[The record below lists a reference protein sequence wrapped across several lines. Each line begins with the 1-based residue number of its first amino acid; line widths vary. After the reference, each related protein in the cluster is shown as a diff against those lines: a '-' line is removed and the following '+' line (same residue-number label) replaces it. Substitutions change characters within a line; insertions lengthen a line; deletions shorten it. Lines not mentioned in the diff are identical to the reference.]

1 MNRFLNYLILTEQA
15 FLRDFLGNGPR
26 QSGKSTLVQAA
37 FPDYLYV
44 NLKEPAV
51 RARALVDPTS
61 FVATL
66 PEQSIIDEAQYAP
79 ELFSAIQAKADRRN
93 LPGQFVLSG
102 SQNFLLLRS
111 IKQSLAGRVGIAY
124 LMPLSYPEIRSSNPA
139 VSLPELMVRGLTP
152 PFTPRMSLQ
161 DSSTRTTSIPMSHA
175 TSWVILTCATS
186 AISAASSLPAQR
198 AGNLVNYA
206 DLARDIGVSVPTV
219 RSWFSILESSFV
231 VNTLASYSAN
241 IAKRLTRTSKLYF
254 CDTGLLCHLL
264 GIGDALAL
272 SRNPLLGPI
281 FESFVLS
288 EQRKRYHTT
297 RIRPNLMFYRDDSKI
312 EVGLVDATDT
322 SRSLLCEIKPGQT
335 YRGSFTRNL
344 RTVGRMPGLENATLN
359 VVYGGEGAFVDE
371 GVSVFGIREWH
382 TRGYLPIPQ
391 LHAGG
396 WH

>member
-1 MNRFLNYLILTEQA
+1 M
-15 FLRDFLGNGPR
+15 
-26 QSGKSTLVQAA
+26 
-37 FPDYLYV
+37 
-44 NLKEPAV
+44 
-51 RARALVDPTS
+51 
-61 FVATL
+61 
-66 PEQSIIDEAQYAP
+66 PERSIIDEAQYVP

-139 VSLPELMVRGLTP
+139 VSLPELMVRGSYPALHASDVP
-152 PFTPRMSLQ
+152 
-161 DSSTRTTSIPMSHA
+161 TRLFYENYLDTYVTRDAMGYLDVRNERDFRRFIVA
-175 TSWVILTCATS
+175 CA
-186 AISAASSLPAQR
+186 AR

-206 DLARDIGVSVPTV
+206 NLARDMGVSVPTV

-231 VNTLASYSAN
+231 VNTLAPYSAN
-241 IAKRLTRTSKLYF
+241 IAKRLTKTSKLYF

-264 GIGDALAL
+264 GIGDVLAL
-272 SRNPLLGPI
+272 SRSPFLGPI

-288 EQRKRYHTT
+288 EQRKRRHTT

-335 YRGSFTRNL
+335 YRSSFTRNL

-359 VVYGGEGAFVDE
+359 VVYEGEGAFVDE
-371 GVSVFGIREWH
+371 GVSVFGIREWL
-382 TRGYLPIPQ
+382 TR
-391 LHAGG
+391 
-396 WH
+396 

>member
-1 MNRFLNYLILTEQA
+1 MDRSSKKLAERCPIVSVT
-15 FLRDFLGNGPR
+15 GPR

-51 RARALVDPTS
+51 RARALADPTG

-66 PEQSIIDEAQYAP
+66 PERSIIDEARYAP
-79 ELFSAIQAKADRRN
+79 ELFSAIQAKADRRT

-124 LMPLSYPEIRSSNPA
+124 LMPLSYPEIRSTNPA
-139 VSLPELMVRGLTP
+139 VSLPELMVRGSYPALHASDVP
-152 PFTPRMSLQ
+152 
-161 DSSTRTTSIPMSHA
+161 TRLFYENYLDTYVTRDVMGYLGVRNERDFRRFIVA
-175 TSWVILTCATS
+175 CA
-186 AISAASSLPAQR
+186 AR

-231 VNTLASYSAN
+231 VNTLAPYSAN

-272 SRNPLLGPI
+272 SRSPLLGPI

-288 EQRKRYHTT
+288 ERRKRHHTT
-297 RIRPNLMFYRDDSKI
+297 LIRPNLMFYRDDSKI

-322 SRSLLCEIKPGQT
+322 SQSLLCEIRSGQT

-344 RTVGRMPGLENATLN
+344 KTVGRMPGLENATLN

-371 GVSVFGIREWH
+371 GVSVFGIREWL
-382 TRGYLPIPQ
+382 TR
-391 LHAGG
+391 
-396 WH
+396 

>member
-15 FLRDFLGNGPR
+15 FLRDFLGNGAR

-51 RARALVDPTS
+51 RARTLADPTG

-66 PEQSIIDEAQYAP
+66 PERSIIDEAQYAP
-79 ELFSAIQAKADRRN
+79 ELFSAILAKADRRN

-139 VSLPELMVRGLTP
+139 VSLPELMVRGSYPALHASDVP
-152 PFTPRMSLQ
+152 
-161 DSSTRTTSIPMSHA
+161 TRLFYENYLDTYVTRDVMGYLDVRNERDFRRFIVA
-175 TSWVILTCATS
+175 CA
-186 AISAASSLPAQR
+186 AR

-231 VNTLASYSAN
+231 VNTLAPYSAN
-241 IAKRLTRTSKLYF
+241 IAKRLTKTSKLYF

-272 SRNPLLGPI
+272 SRSPFLGPI

-288 EQRKRYHTT
+288 EQRKRHHNTL
-297 RIRPNLMFYRDDSKI
+297 IRPNLMFYRDDSKI

-322 SRSLLCEIKPGQT
+322 SRSLLCEIKPRQT
-335 YRGSFTRNL
+335 YRSSFTRNL
-344 RTVGRMPGLENATLN
+344 RTIGRMPGLENATLN

-371 GVSVFGIREWH
+371 GVSVFGIREWLI
-382 TRGYLPIPQ
+382 R
-391 LHAGG
+391 
-396 WH
+396 

>member
-15 FLRDFLGNGPR
+15 FLRDFLGNGAR

-44 NLKEPAV
+44 NLEEPAV
-51 RARALVDPTS
+51 RARTLVDPTG

-79 ELFSAIQAKADRRN
+79 ELFSTIQAKADRRN

-111 IKQSLAGRVGIAY
+111 TKQSLAGRVGIAY

-139 VSLPELMVRGLTP
+139 VSLPELMVRGSYPALHASDVP
-152 PFTPRMSLQ
+152 
-161 DSSTRTTSIPMSHA
+161 TRLFYENYLDTYVTRDVMGYLDVRNERDFRRFIVA
-175 TSWVILTCATS
+175 CA
-186 AISAASSLPAQR
+186 AR

-206 DLARDIGVSVPTV
+206 DLARDMGVSVPTV

-231 VNTLASYSAN
+231 VNTLAPYSAN

-272 SRNPLLGPI
+272 SRSPLLGPI
-281 FESFVLS
+281 FESFALS
-288 EQRKRYHTT
+288 EQRKRHHTT
-297 RIRPNLMFYRDDSKI
+297 RIRP
-312 EVGLVDATDT
+312 T
-322 SRSLLCEIKPGQT
+322 SC
-335 YRGSFTRNL
+335 FTE
-344 RTVGRMPGLENATLN
+344 TTAK
-359 VVYGGEGAFVDE
+359 
-371 GVSVFGIREWH
+371 
-382 TRGYLPIPQ
+382 
-391 LHAGG
+391 
-396 WH
+396 

>member
-1 MNRFLNYLILTEQA
+1 M
-15 FLRDFLGNGPR
+15 
-26 QSGKSTLVQAA
+26 
-37 FPDYLYV
+37 
-44 NLKEPAV
+44 
-51 RARALVDPTS
+51 
-61 FVATL
+61 
-66 PEQSIIDEAQYAP
+66 PERSIIDEAQYAP

-139 VSLPELMVRGLTP
+139 VSLPELMVRGSYP
-152 PFTPRMSLQ
+152 APHASDVP
-161 DSSTRTTSIPMSHA
+161 TRLFYENYLDTYVTRDVMGYLDVRNERDFRRFIVA
-175 TSWVILTCATS
+175 CA
-186 AISAASSLPAQR
+186 AR

-206 DLARDIGVSVPTV
+206 DLARGIGVSVPTV

-231 VNTLASYSAN
+231 VNTLAPYSAN

-254 CDTGLLCHLL
+254 CDTGLLYHLL

-272 SRNPLLGPI
+272 SRSPFLGPI

-288 EQRKRYHTT
+288 EQRKRHHTT

-322 SRSLLCEIKPGQT
+322 SQSLLCEIKSGQT

-359 VVYGGEGAFVDE
+359 VVYEGEGAFVDE
-371 GVSVFGIREWH
+371 GVSVFGIREWL
-382 TRGYLPIPQ
+382 TR
-391 LHAGG
+391 
-396 WH
+396 

>member
-15 FLRDFLGNGPR
+15 FLRDFLGNGAR

-44 NLKEPAV
+44 NLEEPAV
-51 RARALVDPTS
+51 RARTLVDPTG

-79 ELFSAIQAKADRRN
+79 ELFSTIQAKADRRN

-111 IKQSLAGRVGIAY
+111 TKQSLAGRVGIAY

-139 VSLPELMVRGLTP
+139 VSLPELMVRGSYPALHASDVP
-152 PFTPRMSLQ
+152 
-161 DSSTRTTSIPMSHA
+161 TRLFYENYLDTYVTRDVMGYLDVRNERDFRRFIVA
-175 TSWVILTCATS
+175 R
-186 AISAASSLPAQR
+186 AAR

-206 DLARDIGVSVPTV
+206 DLARGIGVSVPTV

-231 VNTLASYSAN
+231 VNTLAPYSAN
-241 IAKRLTRTSKLYF
+241 IAKRLTKTSKLYF

-272 SRNPLLGPI
+272 SRSPFLGPI

-288 EQRKRYHTT
+288 EQRKRHHTT
-297 RIRPNLMFYRDDSKI
+297 RIRP
-312 EVGLVDATDT
+312 T
-322 SRSLLCEIKPGQT
+322 SC
-335 YRGSFTRNL
+335 FTE
-344 RTVGRMPGLENATLN
+344 TTAK
-359 VVYGGEGAFVDE
+359 
-371 GVSVFGIREWH
+371 
-382 TRGYLPIPQ
+382 
-391 LHAGG
+391 
-396 WH
+396 